1 MCGSGFE
8 KASFTIIECELH
20 LVAWSFHQTQNNGQ
34 VVAEPQVDH
43 CLHAQHFTLVYF
55 AVQLYNY

>member
-1 MCGSGFE
+1 MMCASGFE

-43 CLHAQHFTLVYF
+43 CLHAQHFTLV
-55 AVQLYNY
+55 